1 MFWPY
6 LHPKGDVDSMSSRIL
21 ATRHSWRASFKT
33 NWLAQPFARH
43 LDRPIQFFAACRR
56 SGFSWSAQSL
66 AQRKIGARTTPKRAA
81 PKRSQTPIFASRKP
95 AAYEPLT
102 DKLALRASPT
112 LLYRASSYTN
122 YLFGCYVAGAG
133 LLAAAW
139 SNFQTQNYVQ
149 LAGVP
154 PWVPVFV
161 SVGSLMIACG
171 GFWMLLKVKKIASLA
186 ISAL

>member
-1 MFWPY
+1 
-6 LHPKGDVDSMSSRIL
+6 MSSRIP
-21 ATRHSWRASFKT
+21 ASRHSWQASFKT

-43 LDRPIQFFAACRR
+43 LDSPIQLFASYRR
-56 SGFSWSAQSL
+56 SGFSWSAHNL
-66 AQRKIGARTTPKRAA
+66 AQRRIGSQPTPRRATS
-81 PKRSQTPIFASRKP
+81 KRSQTPIFASRKP

-139 SNFQTQNYVQ
+139 SNFQTQNYGQ

-171 GFWMLLKVKKIASLA
+171 GVWMLFKVKKIVSLD
-186 ISAL
+186 SFAL